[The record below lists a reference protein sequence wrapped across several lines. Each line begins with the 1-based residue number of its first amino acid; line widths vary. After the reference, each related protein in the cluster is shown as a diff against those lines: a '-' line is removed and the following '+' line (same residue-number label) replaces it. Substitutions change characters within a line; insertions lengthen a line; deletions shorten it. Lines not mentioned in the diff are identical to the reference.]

1 MRPWILTGIRVDSG
15 KADTAAP
22 VSELALPALSA
33 GSVVIVA
40 ARTLPHFLFLWN
52 ILCTTTQYA
61 SKNFQRSNDPRHNDG
76 QTSELIPQ
84 TEGG

>member
-1 MRPWILTGIRVDSG
+1 MRPCILTGISVDSG

-22 VSELALPALSA
+22 VSELAFPALSA
-33 GSVVIVA
+33 GSVLIVA
-40 ARTLPHFLFLWN
+40 ARTMPHFLFLWN

-61 SKNFQRSNDPRHNDG
+61 SKNFQRSDDPRHNDG

-84 TEGG
+84 TGGG